1 MSKFLHE
8 RREVKNSEPSQRQGI
23 SPFPKKIVSVP
34 PHKLVYVMDWWP
46 LTEYILME
54 ESIDNAQWQSIYS
67 MVLLFSI
74 ACATWHIV
82 SLLNLTKWRWS
93 VFNQRV
99 NSSPCCRMTALAS
112 WHIDI
117 WNCQLLKVWRNL
129 GHRESTMYSHA
140 MHHINWKV
148 SEVPML
154 ANEVH
159 QSTQQI
165 TLHVSSVPQS
175 KGLRLEKSRSR

>member
-1 MSKFLHE
+1 
-8 RREVKNSEPSQRQGI
+8 
-23 SPFPKKIVSVP
+23 
-34 PHKLVYVMDWWP
+34 
-46 LTEYILME
+46 
-54 ESIDNAQWQSIYS
+54 
-67 MVLLFSI
+67 
-74 ACATWHIV
+74 
-82 SLLNLTKWRWS
+82 
-93 VFNQRV
+93 
-99 NSSPCCRMTALAS
+99 
-112 WHIDI
+112 
-117 WNCQLLKVWRNL
+117 
-129 GHRESTMYSHA
+129 MYSHA